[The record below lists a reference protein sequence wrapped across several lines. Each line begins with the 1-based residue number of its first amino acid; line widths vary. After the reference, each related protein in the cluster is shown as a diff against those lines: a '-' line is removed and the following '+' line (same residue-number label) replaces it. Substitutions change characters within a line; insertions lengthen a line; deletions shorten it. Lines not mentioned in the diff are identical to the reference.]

1 MAEAAG
7 RRKLGVVGDDLQG
20 SNLCGACLAASG
32 MRAIVAPVDSGGT
45 MLETAEVPVLNVA
58 SRLQDPAEAYA
69 RVQRACRRLMGLGCT
84 HLYKF
89 SDSAAR
95 GHLGI
100 EVDAVLDELG
110 VERAVFALAQP
121 LARRLTVG
129 GYQID
134 DGRPVSESNTGRD
147 LLQPVSQSHLPSLLT
162 VQSRRRVGL
171 VPLTTVQKGVEAI
184 AEALKTGPEQLL
196 VVDSAT
202 QRHLTDLARALAL
215 SGMDRAVFGS
225 AGLVGE
231 LPAALGL
238 DRRAT
243 RPVLV
248 LCGSANPIAISQVQ
262 TLADSGRAD
271 LVRIHARGLADTK
284 QTVPPETEMVLQL
297 LRAGRNVA
305 VMVAVEVVPNEDG
318 VAKLPNLVGA
328 ALARIAWEAAA
339 DADLVVFGG
348 DTAQWVLDE
357 LGMEALEVVGEVPV
371 GAVLCR
377 VAGGPLAGRYLI
389 TKSGAGAGPNTLLE
403 AVQVLRNQS
412 QRT

>member
-20 SNLCGACLAASG
+20 SNFCGACLAGSG
-32 MRAIVAPVDSGGT
+32 MRAVVASLDRGGS
-45 MLETAEVPVLNVA
+45 MLATADVPVLNAA
-58 SRLQDPAEAYA
+58 SRLTDPADAYA

-100 EVDAVLDELG
+100 EVDAVLDEMG

-121 LARRLTVG
+121 SGRRLTVG

-134 DGRPVSESNTGRD
+134 GGRPVSESSTGRD

-162 VQSRRRVGL
+162 AQSRRTVGL
-171 VPLTTVQKGVEAI
+171 VPLTTVQNGAEAI
-184 AEALKTGPEQLL
+184 AEALQTGPDQLL

-202 QRHLTDLARALAL
+202 QRHLTDVARALAL

-238 DRRAT
+238 HRKAR

-248 LCGSANPIAISQVQ
+248 LCGSANPIAISQVH

-271 LVRIHARGLADTK
+271 LVRIDAHALADTRP
-284 QTVPPETEMVLQL
+284 VPPGTDLVLEL
-297 LRAGRNVA
+297 LRGGRNVA
-305 VMVAVEVVPNEDG
+305 VVVGAEAVHHEGET
-318 VAKLPNLVGA
+318 ATLPNLVRS
-328 ALARIAWEAAA
+328 ALARIASEAVA
-339 DADLVVFGG
+339 DADLVMFGG

-357 LGMEALEVVGEVPV
+357 LEVEALEVVGEVPV
-371 GAVLCR
+371 GAMLCR
-377 VAGGPLAGRYLI
+377 VVGGALAGRYLI
-389 TKSGAGAGPNTLLE
+389 TKSGAGAGPNVLLE
-403 AVQVLRNQS
+403 AVQVLRTQP
-412 QRT
+412 QHT